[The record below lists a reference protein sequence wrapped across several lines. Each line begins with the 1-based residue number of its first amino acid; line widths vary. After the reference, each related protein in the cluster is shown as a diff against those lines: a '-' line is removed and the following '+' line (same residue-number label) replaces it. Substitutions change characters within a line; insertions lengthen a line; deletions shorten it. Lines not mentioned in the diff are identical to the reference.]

1 MRNWFYNFMSGRY
14 GSDELS
20 RLLSIVSVVL
30 IVLNLIFSNFLGG
43 ILWYI
48 ALAILVYAYFR
59 ILSRNIDKRRSE
71 NAAYLRARSRV
82 TDGFRNWRDRSAQ
95 RRDYCF
101 FRCPSCKSMLRV
113 PRGKGKIRVTCRK
126 CGTAFE
132 KRT

>member
-30 IVLNLIFSNFLGG
+30 IIINLIFSNFLGG

-48 ALAILVYAYFR
+48 ALAILIYAYFR

-71 NAAYLRARSRV
+71 NAAYLCARSRV
-82 TDGFRNWRDRSAQ
+82 TDGFRNWRDRSSQ
-95 RRDYCF
+95 KRDYCF

>member
-48 ALAILVYAYFR
+48 ALAILIYAYFR

-82 TDGFRNWRDRSAQ
+82 TDGFRNWRDRSSQ

>member
-1 MRNWFYNFMSGRY
+1 M
-14 GSDELS
+14 
-20 RLLSIVSVVL
+20 LSIVSVVL

-48 ALAILVYAYFR
+48 ALAILIYAYFR

-82 TDGFRNWRDRSAQ
+82 TDGFRNWRDRSSQ